1 MLSLDRRPLEG
12 HNCKLHSL
20 SVRFDNNDMNEEDK
34 AVERRARKAAAA
46 RARRRD
52 PEVRSREAEAARA
65 RRQQQ
70 RATTNPEAARARAAE
85 AARARRQANPELR
98 AGEAE
103 ARRKRRQAD
112 LDAAR
117 VRDAAAKRLK
127 QSLPEASIL
136 KQPWRHCAVVGC
148 TKPTQ
153 PMHRMPQKDELLC
166 KWLKLIGLPK
176 SETRTFLFV
185 CQRHFAADA
194 YTQNP
199 DLQEDMGFTARYY
212 LRSDA
217 MPSLS
222 LPSEPYIEEEEE
234 TLMNQTTAASER
246 VAEAPPRAPLRQYG
260 RRRPRGTVTTQ
271 TAHYQ
276 CTVGVQASTLAMG
289 RYFGV
294 QACSFGISMGTQTEV
309 QPAATCTIQNA
320 ASLSDPM
327 CNCGVDEPCHCSSLM
342 DSKHDIHTNSQCGGR
357 HQHMDDVI
365 SC

>member
-1 MLSLDRRPLEG
+1 MSTWISTLRRSVLCKQSFAMSSVCCAVKGCQRRRENSEG
-12 HNCKLHSL
+12 VYFHTLPPS
-20 SVRFDNNDMNEEDK
+20 
-34 AVERRARKAAAA
+34 AARK
-46 RARRRD
+46 RVW
-52 PEVRSREAEAARA
+52 EEAIGCSSL
-65 RRQQQ
+65 
-70 RATTNPEAARARAAE
+70 PYS
-85 AARARRQANPELR
+85 
-98 AGEAE
+98 
-103 ARRKRRQAD
+103 
-112 LDAAR
+112 AR
-117 VRDAAAKRLK
+117 VCSAHFLDSDYLPQYGNRRLVNRLRWTAVPSVDLPACGDVVPTTSAADSGYSSDA
-127 QSLPEASIL
+127 STEASIL